1 MQTPLKL
8 YTWSLPEL
16 VLTEPTFGAEVIG
29 LLKDGLVPGKG
40 EFVDCGSR
48 LSTQQYFMRH
58 TYFLALE
65 TLAGTCDSP
74 L

>member
-40 EFVDCGSR
+40 EFVEPR
-48 LSTQQYFMRH
+48 VSTQEYFMRH